1 MIDIDMIGDLTN
13 AFGPSGF
20 EEEVVKVIGRYLKDM
35 EVENDAMNN
44 VYAWF
49 RNSGAPDTYG
59 TGSGFPGNAGSRR
72 RPAIMLDAH
81 TDECGFMVQGIMDN
95 GLLSMVMLGGWTWP
109 ACRPTQSLCGQGA
122 EKGKGDYHIPPRTL
136 HDGKRKECAP
146 GHRRPLY

>member
-1 MIDIDMIGDLTN
+1 MIDIDMIRDLTN

-49 RNSGAPDTYG
+49 RNSGAPDTHG
-59 TGSGFPGNAGSRR
+59 TGSGFPGNVCSRR
-72 RPAIMLDAH
+72 RPVLMLDAH

-95 GLLSMVMLGGWTWP
+95 GLLSICL
-109 ACRPTQSLCGQGA
+109 
-122 EKGKGDYHIPPRTL
+122 
-136 HDGKRKECAP
+136 
-146 GHRRPLY
+146 LYTSDAADE